1 MIKLNKLEEIRDLR
15 KIWPKEA
22 LDFTPW
28 LAKEDNI
35 ALLSDAIGI
44 DISVNGTEAS
54 VGGYRA
60 DIYAY
65 ETGTD
70 RQIIIENQLED
81 TNHEHLGKLIT
92 YASGKSAAIVI
103 WVVKRAREEHKSAI
117 EWLNNHTDNQVNF
130 FLCEIKLY
138 KIGTSE
144 PAIKFEVVEQP
155 NGWSKEM
162 KKNNANNETEQ
173 KRYDFWVDFQDYA
186 FKNKAFATNFRRRKP
201 SFDHWKNFSIG
212 CSGAHLA
219 VSRIQKRNELNVE
232 LYIEDDKSLFDSLLQ
247 HKAEIEA
254 ETGLKFEWKGLPDK
268 KGSRIITEKRADFE
282 DKKQWEG
289 QFEWL
294 VDTMLKMKKTFTKYL
309 K

>member
-1 MIKLNKLEEIRDLR
+1 MMKLNKLEEIRDLR

-28 LAKEDNI
+28 LASDDNI
-35 ALLSDAIGI
+35 ALLSDAVGI
-44 DISVNGTEAS
+44 DISVNGTETP

-70 RQIIIENQLED
+70 RKIIIENQLED

-92 YASGKSAAIVI
+92 YASGKSADIVI
-103 WVVKRAREEHKSAI
+103 WVVKRAREEHRSAI
-117 EWLNNHTDNQVNF
+117 EWLNAHTDKGVNF

-138 KIGTSE
+138 KIGQSE
-144 PAIKFEVVEQP
+144 PAVKFEVIEQP
-155 NGWSKEM
+155 NDWSKEM
-162 KKNNANNETEQ
+162 KKNNTNNETEQ

-186 FKNKAFATNFRRRKP
+186 FQNKLFAENFRRRKP

-212 CSGAHLA
+212 FSGAHLA

-232 LYIEDDKSLFDSLLQ
+232 LYIDDDKSLFDSLLQ
-247 HKAEIEA
+247 YKKDIES
-254 ETGLKFEWKGLPDK
+254 ETGLKFEWKELPDK
-268 KGSRIITEKRADFE
+268 KGSRIIAVRKADFE
-282 DKKQWEG
+282 DKNQWPE
-289 QFEWL
+289 QFNWL
-294 VDTMLKMKKTFTKYL
+294 VDTMLKMKKTFKKYL
-309 K
+309 

>member
-15 KIWPKEA
+15 VVWPKEA

-28 LAKEDNI
+28 LAKEENI
-35 ALLSDAIGI
+35 ALLSDAVGL
-44 DISVNGTEAS
+44 DISVNTTEAP

-65 ETGTD
+65 ETVTG
-70 RQIIIENQLED
+70 RKIIIENQLED

-92 YASGKSAAIVI
+92 YASGKSAGVVI

-117 EWLNNHTDNQVNF
+117 EWLNNHTDEKIDF

-138 KIGTSE
+138 KIGMSE
-144 PAIKFEVVEQP
+144 PAVKFEVVEQP

-162 KKNNANNETEQ
+162 KKNNTSNETEQ

-186 FKNKAFATNFRRRKP
+186 FQNKSFASNFRRRKP

-212 CSGAHLA
+212 CPGAHLA
-219 VSRIQKRNELNVE
+219 VSRIQKRNELDVE
-232 LYIEDDKSLFDSLLQ
+232 LYIEDDKDLFDSLLQ
-247 HKAEIEA
+247 HKKQIEA
-254 ETGLKFEWKGLPDK
+254 ETGLNFEWKGLPTK
-268 KGSRIITEKRADFE
+268 KGSRIIAVKKADFD
-282 DKKQWEG
+282 DKQQWQE

-294 VDTMLKMKKTFTKYL
+294 AATMLKMKNTFKKYI
-309 K
+309 